1 MRQFFFNPVM
11 IKELRG
17 RMRGARA
24 FVILSIYLGI
34 TAAVTLLVYLAV
46 AGASRTDLTAGR
58 VIGQTIF
65 WTVSSAALVLVCVI
79 SPSLTAGAVAGEKE
93 RQTYDLLVT
102 TLLSPWQIALGKLVS
117 ALAFSL
123 LLILAM
129 LPLASLA
136 FLFGGVSGTELVLAV
151 VGLFVTAVLYATVG
165 LFWSTVMRGTLGATV
180 LAQGSIIAVLLGIPF
195 IFLVTSAIFA
205 TSDATRDLTN
215 SPFFIYGFGALL
227 FSHPFIALGYSE
239 VLLKQGEN
247 PFYFNV
253 PGQQNLVAPAP
264 WLAYTMIAS
273 ILTFVFLLLSVRMLR
288 PVQEGEGRPQKEQAE
303 VKAES

>member
-1 MRQFFFNPVM
+1 MRQFFLNPVM

-34 TAAVTLLVYLAV
+34 TSAITLLVYLAV

-58 VIGQTIF
+58 LIGQTIF
-65 WTVSSAALVLVCVI
+65 WTVCTAALVCVCVI
-79 SPSLTAGAVAGEKE
+79 TPALTAGAVAGEKE

-102 TLLSPWQIALGKLVS
+102 TLLSPWQIVFGKLVS
-117 ALAFSL
+117 ALAFAL

-129 LPLASLA
+129 VPLASLA

-151 VGLFVTAVLYATVG
+151 LGLFVTAVLYATVG

-180 LAQGSIIAVLLGIPF
+180 LAQGSIVLVLLGIPF
-195 IFLVTSAIFA
+195 IFLVTSAIFS
-205 TSDATRDLTN
+205 TNDATRDLTN
-215 SPFFIYGFGALL
+215 SPPFIYGFGALL

-239 VLLKQGEN
+239 VLLKEGAN

-264 WLAYTMIAS
+264 WLAYTVIAS
-273 ILTFVFLLLSVRMLR
+273 FLTLIFLLLSVRMLK
-288 PVQEGEGRPQKEQAE
+288 PTQEEGAQKR
-303 VKAES
+303 KAQSTER

>member
-1 MRQFFFNPVM
+1 MSWLSNSNPVLV
-11 IKELRG
+11 KELRG

-65 WTVSSAALVLVCVI
+65 WTVCSAALVLVCVI
-79 SPSLTAGAVAGEKE
+79 TPSLTAGAVAGEKE
-93 RQTYDLLVT
+93 RQTYDLLVSS
-102 TLLSPWQIALGKLVS
+102 LLSPWQIAWGKLGA
-117 ALAFSL
+117 ALSFAL
-123 LLILAM
+123 LMI
-129 LPLASLA
+129 
-136 FLFGGVSGTELVLAV
+136 LAV

-195 IFLVTSAIFA
+195 IFLVSSAIFSS
-205 TSDATRDLTN
+205 SDATRDFTN
-215 SPFFIYGFGALL
+215 SPLFIYGFGAVL

-253 PGQQNLVAPAP
+253 PSQQNLIAPAP
-264 WLAYTMIAS
+264 WLAYTVIAVF
-273 ILTFVFLLLSVRMLR
+273 LTFIFLLLSVRMLR
-288 PVQEGEGRPQKEQAE
+288 PVQEGEGGARRAQSEA
-303 VKAES
+303 KAES

>member
-1 MRQFFFNPVM
+1 MRQFLFNPVM

-24 FVILSIYLGI
+24 FVVLSIYLGI
-34 TAAVTLLVYLAV
+34 TAAITLLVYLAV

-58 VIGQTIF
+58 TIGQTIF
-65 WTVSSAALVLVCVI
+65 WTVCAAALVLVSVI
-79 SPSLTAGAVAGEKE
+79 TPSLTAGAVAGEKE

-117 ALAFSL
+117 ALAFAL

-180 LAQGSIIAVLLGIPF
+180 LAQGSIIGVLLGIPF
-195 IFLVTSAIFA
+195 IFLVMSAIFS

-215 SPFFIYGFGALL
+215 SPLFIYAFGALL
-227 FSHPFIALGYSE
+227 FSHPFIALGYSDW
-239 VLLKQGEN
+239 LLKQGEN
-247 PFYFNV
+247 PFYFTV
-253 PGQQNLVAPAP
+253 PNQQNMIAPAP
-264 WLAYTMIAS
+264 WLAYTIIAS
-273 ILTFVFLLLSVRMLR
+273 IFTLVFLLLSVRMLK
-288 PVQEGEGRPQKEQAE
+288 PVQEGEGRRRDERAE
-303 VKAES
+303 KG